1 MVKTILQIKRI
12 YSFGFQTPIM
22 HLCLGSLCLVLS
34 MVFSTGVDT
43 DKMKNKMSSVCNLIS
58 QENVAFI
65 QGSILGLFTYLSVH
79 GSGLYVKVN
88 MLYFSCFMNPHLH
101 FSLFFLLEE
110 YLPFY
115 SINSLSISFCF
126 YLMTRLL
133 NFAFSIFPLLYHFF
147 ILNFIL
153 TTPSLEHYKNFHS
166 RCTVSFIWPPS
177 LYDNIILKISIH
189 CLICSNTFA

>member
-1 MVKTILQIKRI
+1 MWHLFKVLYLVYLPICLCMAQVCMSKSTCYILAASWIH
-12 YSFGFQTPIM
+12 T
-22 HLCLGSLCLVLS
+22 
-34 MVFSTGVDT
+34 
-43 DKMKNKMSSVCNLIS
+43 
-58 QENVAFI
+58 
-65 QGSILGLFTYLSVH
+65 SILAF
-79 GSGLYVKVN
+79 
-88 MLYFSCFMNPHLH
+88 
-101 FSLFFLLEE
+101 FFLLEE

>member
-1 MVKTILQIKRI
+1 MSASSKFPLHLVLKSYPHEECITVNTTERNKKACFLSLKFLVKTILQIKRI

-58 QENVAFI
+58 QENVTFI

-79 GSGLYVKVN
+79 SSGLYVKVD

-101 FSLFFLLEE
+101 FSLFF
-110 YLPFY
+110 Y
-115 SINSLSISFCF
+115 
-126 YLMTRLL
+126 
-133 NFAFSIFPLLYHFF
+133 
-147 ILNFIL
+147 
-153 TTPSLEHYKNFHS
+153 
-166 RCTVSFIWPPS
+166 
-177 LYDNIILKISIH
+177 
-189 CLICSNTFA
+189 